1 MLLYEVEISKKKYVK
16 LQGLDSIDHTNPL
29 MQLMMMIQLEM
40 LCKMAVHIPVD
51 DAADDDVDDDEMDK
65 IDDSHP
71 APEYRTPSACSSNM
85 FSIANQTTQK

>member
-51 DAADDDVDDDEMDK
+51 DAAADDDDDDE